1 MRYVRAVPGAMVW
14 CHHRHG
20 TLVTTWP
27 DQWQSYWNLMKL
39 LGSIVLLF
47 QEFVS
52 EQCALCTVTWNCRLS
67 VIYLLLV
74 IRREHGTLLTSL
86 GTQSRIHP
94 IPCLVH
100 CIHHHCTTASYVKVK
115 LNGQI
120 INLTF
125 ERWLL
130 LAVSIHSNTTLQYW
144 YNICIFRRT

>member
-100 CIHHHCTTASYVKVK
+100 CIHHHHCTILTYVKVR

-125 ERWLL
+125 ERWLDRWLL
-130 LAVSIHSNTTLQYW
+130 LAVSIHLNTTRSSLV
-144 YNICIFRRT
+144 